1 MTVAADFLKKKK
13 EDVSCEM
20 ESGDLKAAPK
30 WLKEATRVML
40 LSCPS
45 EVKNTAIDN
54 IKDYDQQ
61 AFSLQ
66 MSWPLKMYHFL

>member
-30 WLKEATRVML
+30 
-40 LSCPS
+40 
-45 EVKNTAIDN
+45 
-54 IKDYDQQ
+54 
-61 AFSLQ
+61 
-66 MSWPLKMYHFL
+66 